1 MTEHQKGS
9 WSNELDFI
17 HAFDETIIPISVVA
31 RIYAKNPMN
40 NRIDPRKIIKT
51 EIKEKSEALKF
62 YNKAAKE
69 GLAAAKMQKMA
80 EGLGRDFI
88 KFSVSNN

>member
-1 MTEHQKGS
+1 M
-9 WSNELDFI
+9 
-17 HAFDETIIPISVVA
+17 A
-31 RIYAKNPMN
+31 RIYSKNPLN

-51 EIKEKSEALKF
+51 EIKEKSEALRF

-69 GLAAAKMQKMA
+69 GLAAAKMSKMA

-88 KFSVSNN
+88 KFSVSNNKNGKYHSYDIIGGWNNKRRLYRV